1 MNCEIFADDTSL
13 HALGINSATGQI
25 KPQKCI
31 NIVSDWCDKN
41 VMILH
46 PAKQKVCYLLPD
58 KNVSFARLSLILV
71 SKTVTLSKF
80 MSTDTLTLSSTMN
93 LVSDPTL
100 LARAKE
106 YQKILYLLSQLK
118 HFVDTFKRKLFCHA
132 HISPT

>member
-1 MNCEIFADDTSL
+1 MLYRGHYSPQGIHQGSILDPLLFCSFINDLPQYITSDVVNCEMFADDTSL
-13 HALGINSATGQI
+13 HALGRNSSTGQI

-58 KNVSFARLSLILV
+58 RNVSFARLSLILV

-80 MSTDTLTLSSTMN
+80 MSTDTLALSSTMN
-93 LVSDPTL
+93 LVSDPT
-100 LARAKE
+100 
-106 YQKILYLLSQLK
+106 
-118 HFVDTFKRKLFCHA
+118 
-132 HISPT
+132 